1 MAQRSTDAEFSLGD
15 FQLLE
20 ELFRS
25 ANGAVFKAKH
35 RSSRQVFV
43 LKQRMCAE
51 LGARKDMLNEAR
63 LLQRLR
69 HRNVVQCFGFFFD
82 ESRTLLYMVRCS
94 IFCVQTLE
102 L

>member
-1 MAQRSTDAEFSLGD
+1 MAQRGTVAEFSLAD

-35 RSSRQVFV
+35 RRSGQVFV

-51 LGARKDMLNEAR
+51 LGARKDMLNEAK

-82 ESRTLLYMVRCS
+82 ESRTLLYMVRSCNS
-94 IFCVQTLE
+94 CT
-102 L
+102 